1 MELSE
6 NNAIALLLDLN
17 QDIEEYA
24 DYAVKNVIVDKNL
37 EYLNYPPNC
46 GFSDLE
52 KAELN
57 KLDNNPH
64 LKNALRKIIA
74 DSSAGVIFN
83 MLNLLDGTGSPKK
96 MYKEWTGVLLIDEE
110 HEKDSGLFS
119 GTLHDYLFET
129 YWTWKKIRGNKD
141 WTLDTLEENRML

>member
-17 QDIEEYA
+17 EDIEEYA
-24 DYAVKNVIVDKNL
+24 DCAVKNVIVDKNF

-52 KAELN
+52 KEELH

-96 MYKEWTGVLLIDEE
+96 MYKEWTGVQLVNEE
-110 HEKDSGLFS
+110 PENDSESFA

-129 YWTWKKIRGNKD
+129 YWTWKKIRDDKD
-141 WTLDTLEENRML
+141 WKLDTLEEN